1 MGFGGGFVITVAVVA
16 AFVVA
21 ISHCAVVRSEEETE
35 STFQV
40 NLDCYLDVLD
50 SGFPHGCDL
59 NSLMFKCHDRS
70 FILGPLVL
78 ICFFNLFDVV
88 ADRIVA
94 ICRRPLEI

>member
-59 NSLMFKCHDRS
+59 NSLMFKCHDA
-70 FILGPLVL
+70 FGFDL
-78 ICFFNLFDVV
+78 LFQPF
-88 ADRIVA
+88 R
-94 ICRRPLEI
+94 CRRGSDSGDLPSSSP